1 MIRVAICDDELII
14 GSMLERVL
22 LLYGKKNDIKLEI
35 DVFESGEELLKNMR
49 AYPEIIY
56 DILFLDIELKEINGI
71 EAGKFIR
78 IQMQNDKTKIILISG
93 HFAFSEILKAEC
105 YLYYRKLLCNV
116 PIT

>member
-71 EAGKFIR
+71 EAGNQR
-78 IQMQNDKTKIILISG
+78 Y
-93 HFAFSEILKAEC
+93 
-105 YLYYRKLLCNV
+105 YLFCFRGAKSKNGGIKCKKMG
-116 PIT
+116 IAMFH